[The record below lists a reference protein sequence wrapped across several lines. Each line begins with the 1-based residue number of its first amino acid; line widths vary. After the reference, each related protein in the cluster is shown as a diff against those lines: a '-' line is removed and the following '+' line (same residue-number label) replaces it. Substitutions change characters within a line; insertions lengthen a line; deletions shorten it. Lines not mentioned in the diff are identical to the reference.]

1 MRIQI
6 LHSSIRIFGLSW
18 NKWVENCVVEWK
30 FTKLKVFPPL
40 RPFGASAEG
49 NSRHFSSKITS
60 SENPVKHRYRICL
73 STFFLVYSL
82 DGFLSQIFY
91 FYWAAKAKIT
101 TATKCDA
108 SSSWSD
114 ENRNPSNG
122 LKVIMSN
129 RNVNNPIKIS
139 FFLLVLCLCVCF
151 QAYAISKMYLL
162 YSKADKTFTRW
173 KFVYKSYWW
182 YHYKFSLF
190 LSTHFFPRVFVCGDD
205 DGSAD
210 ANIIFFWPKEEQ
222 PID

>member
-91 FYWAAKAKIT
+91 FHWAAKAKIT
-101 TATKCDA
+101 TATECDA

-151 QAYAISKMYLL
+151 QAYVGHMLSRRCIYYIRKPTKLLPDGNLCTKAI
-162 YSKADKTFTRW
+162 DDIIIN
-173 KFVYKSYWW
+173 
-182 YHYKFSLF
+182 F
-190 LSTHFFPRVFVCGDD
+190 LSFSRHIFFSCACVFVR
-205 DGSAD
+205 
-210 ANIIFFWPKEEQ
+210 WWWW
-222 PID
+222 